1 MTSNPGGRI
10 DFWEDRR
17 MTDDPAS
24 KVFARAIAESTPLN
38 HVDNGLGTEHNQ
50 ALDKA
55 LAPLWTGAA
64 TVKEA
69 TDAARRAAQEIMD
82 RPVG

>member
-1 MTSNPGGRI
+1 
-10 DFWEDRR
+10 
-17 MTDDPAS
+17 
-24 KVFARAIAESTPLN
+24 VFARAVAESTPLN

-55 LAPLWTGAA
+55 LAPLWTGVA